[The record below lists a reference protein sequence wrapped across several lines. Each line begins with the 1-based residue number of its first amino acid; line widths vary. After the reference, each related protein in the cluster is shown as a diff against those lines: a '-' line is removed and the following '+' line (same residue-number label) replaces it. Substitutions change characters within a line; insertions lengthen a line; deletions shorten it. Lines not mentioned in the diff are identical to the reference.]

1 MTATI
6 YGRHHYLFLHRC
18 GCPFGLVEATRSA
31 LTEDGAW
38 LHMYDRRK
46 RAVTAAKARGVT
58 ALHVDH
64 ATYERDF
71 YPLMTKTCPHR

>member
-31 LTEDGAW
+31 LTEDGAVAA
-38 LHMYDRRK
+38 HVRPPQTGRHRRQSPG
-46 RAVTAAKARGVT
+46 RNGPAR
-58 ALHVDH
+58 
-64 ATYERDF
+64 
-71 YPLMTKTCPHR
+71 

>member
-1 MTATI
+1 
-6 YGRHHYLFLHRC
+6 
-18 GCPFGLVEATRSA
+18 
-31 LTEDGAW
+31 
-38 LHMYDRRK
+38 MYDRRK
-46 RAVTAAKARGVT
+46 RAVTDAKARGVT